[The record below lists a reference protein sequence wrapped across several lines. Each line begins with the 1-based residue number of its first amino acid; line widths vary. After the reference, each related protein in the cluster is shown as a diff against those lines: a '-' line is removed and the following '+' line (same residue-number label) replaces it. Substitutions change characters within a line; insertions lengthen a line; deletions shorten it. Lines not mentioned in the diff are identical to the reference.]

1 MEHLQHLQHQSILN
15 SIRTAAQVSATI
27 CVLAS
32 TQARADWP
40 TDPSTPLIVGPME
53 RAFSQRHSVVTT
65 NDQAIWY
72 AWQDSLCVGQLR
84 IQRLDHNAQLLA
96 PDGIQAQADPTCAF
110 HLPPILAPVGD
121 NIVFS
126 RAQTSTQLDP
136 VIRLNPDGSNAW
148 PLGFSTPTP
157 RVLGGATELSSGDTL
172 ISTYVSGS
180 IFADRID
187 SSGAAVWESSA
198 VLVEGVSS
206 NMRILSVV
214 PTSSGGAYI
223 FWDSPL
229 AYTRLIYTMLVNADG
244 SNAWNS
250 HLQLVS
256 PPPGVASSR
265 HTDPVAISDHNGGA
279 LLVFTRGFETGTTP
293 APLLY
298 QHILPDGSIDLP
310 IQGSR
315 VSTSTNRQYFPKI
328 TSDPLSGDLFVIWME
343 GQMQAATVRAQR
355 LTQSGTRLWGEQGI
369 EITPF
374 DFTFGSY
381 DIVWMNNQLAVF
393 VADQT
398 EIYYHAIDAS
408 GLQQPPQLVGASSMT
423 ENIRAVESDNG
434 FVISW
439 EDNGYL
445 AAQRVNPDGRLG
457 NAQCNPADIADVI
470 GELDFFDISA
480 FLTAFAL
487 QEPLA
492 DFTSDGAYDFFDIS
506 AFLSA
511 FLDGCL

>member
-1 MEHLQHLQHQSILN
+1 MHRSRFN
-15 SIRTAAQVSATI
+15 SISTAAQVSAAI

-32 TQARADWP
+32 TQAHADWP
-40 TDPSTPLIVGPME
+40 TDPSTPIIVGPME
-53 RAFSQRHSVVTT
+53 RAFSERHAVVTT
-65 NDQAIWY
+65 NDQATWY

-84 IQRLDHNAQLLA
+84 VQRLDHNAQLLT

-110 HLPPILAPVGD
+110 HLPPILAPIGD

-148 PLGFSTPTP
+148 PTGFSTPSP

-172 ISTYVSGS
+172 IATYISGS
-180 IFADRID
+180 IYADRID
-187 SSGAAVWESSA
+187 SSGASVWESSA

-206 NMRILSVV
+206 NMRIFSVV
-214 PTSSGGAYI
+214 PTTNGGAYI

-244 SNAWNS
+244 SNAWDS
-250 HLQLVS
+250 HLQIVA
-256 PPPGVASSR
+256 PPPGTASSR

-279 LLVFTRGFETGTTP
+279 LLVFTHGFETGTTP

-298 QHILPDGSIDLP
+298 QHILPDGSLAQP
-310 IQGSR
+310 IEGTR
-315 VSTSTNRQYFPKI
+315 ISTSTHRQYFPKI
-328 TSDPLSGDLFVIWME
+328 TTDPITGDLFVLWME
-343 GQMQAATVRAQR
+343 GQMQSATVRAQR
-355 LTQSGTRLWGEQGI
+355 LTQSGAPLWGEQGI
-369 EITPF
+369 EIAPF

-381 DIVWMNNQLAVF
+381 DSVWLDNQLAVF

-398 EIYYHAIDAS
+398 QVHYHAVDAS
-408 GLQQPPQLVGASSMT
+408 GTQHAPHLVGDSTMT
-423 ENIRAVESDNG
+423 ENIRAVESNNG
-434 FVISW
+434 FIISW
-439 EDNGYL
+439 EDDGYL

-457 NAQCNPADIADVI
+457 NADCNSADIAEAF

-480 FLTAFAL
+480 FLTAFAQ
-487 QEPLA
+487 QEPIA
-492 DFTSDGAYDFFDIS
+492 DFTSDGVYDFFDIS

-511 FLDGCL
+511 FSNGCS